1 MRLLGVA
8 GAMSESNSHPA
19 DIDGTP
25 KLVGERVFGADG
37 EPLGV
42 VRSLTQ
48 HGFDVSTDPEATGGP
63 QSTSGEFGEAYLMW
77 RCLECGE
84 MGEIDGM
91 PDRCPNCEAEKE
103 SLYYRTED

>member
-1 MRLLGVA
+1 MRLLVVA
-8 GAMSESNSHPA
+8 GTMSESNSRPA
-19 DIDGTP
+19 DTDGTP
-25 KLVGERVFGADG
+25 KHVGETVFDENG

-48 HGFDVSTDPEATGGP
+48 HGFVVSTSPEATGGP

-84 MGEIDGM
+84 MGEIDEM
-91 PDRCPNCEAEKE
+91 PERCPNCEAEKE
-103 SLYYRTED
+103 SLYYWTED